1 SMQQPPQRHARTAVQ
16 PHHQHHQH
24 NQHPY
29 QGQHHQLPLHHQS
42 HQNPHH
48 TPRTAGRHAML
59 GSNHSSQREASVSP
73 RRVALD
79 TTASGS
85 TSGGFGFSRGK

>member
-1 SMQQPPQRHARTAVQ
+1 TSMQQPPQRHARSAHQ
-16 PHHQHHQH
+16 HPQHHHQS
-24 NQHPY
+24 
-29 QGQHHQLPLHHQS
+29 QHHSQLPLHHQS
-42 HQNPHH
+42 HHQ
-48 TPRTAGRHAML
+48 TPRTTARHTML

-85 TSGGFGFSRGK
+85 TSGFGFSRGK

>member
-1 SMQQPPQRHARTAVQ
+1 SSMQQPPQRHARTAAQ
-16 PHHQHHQH
+16 QQQQQHHQHHQH
-24 NQHPY
+24 NQH
-29 QGQHHQLPLHHQS
+29 HQLPLHHQG
-42 HQNPHH
+42 HQNPHN